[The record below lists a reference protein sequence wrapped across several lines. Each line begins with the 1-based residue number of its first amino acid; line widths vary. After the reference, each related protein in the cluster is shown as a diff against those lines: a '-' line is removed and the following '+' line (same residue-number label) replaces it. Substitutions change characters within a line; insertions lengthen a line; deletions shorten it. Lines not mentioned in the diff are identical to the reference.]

1 MQTLKSILNI
11 LKEYGYL
18 DYNSDFLN
26 NNCCIKFDT
35 VRSDEVHSLPFK
47 ENDFHIHLPIL
58 STKILIGK
66 SLRTIYIH
74 QIRDD
79 FSNKIRYE
87 IKPSIQQIKL
97 MCDRNATEFS
107 DCKVYGVGDY
117 CIHKNKLYICKATI
131 PSRMNFNKSYWDEA
145 EPLKATFIFECMDL
159 PQHFIESNLYK
170 HRILSPYIYR
180 CLEEH
185 HNSVMSLNKL
195 YAGIEQYGSQ
205 QALLKEFKK
214 LLGYEIKF
222 VDGLGAGYK
231 IIEDVNL
238 ENWNAKS

>member
-1 MQTLKSILNI
+1 MQTLKTTLNI
-11 LKEYGYL
+11 LKEYNYL
-18 DYNSDFLN
+18 NDNYDFLN
-26 NNCCIKFDT
+26 KQCYIKFDT
-35 VRSDEVHSLPFK
+35 VKSDEVHSLSFK
-47 ENDFHIHLPIL
+47 KNDFHINLPIL
-58 STKILIGK
+58 SIKILIGK

-87 IKPSIQQIKL
+87 IKPSIQQIRL
-97 MCDRNATEFS
+97 MCNRNATEFS

-117 CIHKNKLYICKATI
+117 CIHKNKLYISKATI
-131 PSRMNFNKSYWDEA
+131 PSKMNFDKSYWDEA
-145 EPLKATFIFECMDL
+145 EPLQATFIFECMDL

-180 CLEEH
+180 CLEEY
-185 HNSVMSLNKL
+185 HNSVMPLTKL
-195 YAGIEQYGSQ
+195 YSGIEQYGSQ

-214 LLGYEIKF
+214 LLGYEVKF
-222 VDGLGAGYK
+222 VDGLSVGYK

-238 ENWNAKS
+238 